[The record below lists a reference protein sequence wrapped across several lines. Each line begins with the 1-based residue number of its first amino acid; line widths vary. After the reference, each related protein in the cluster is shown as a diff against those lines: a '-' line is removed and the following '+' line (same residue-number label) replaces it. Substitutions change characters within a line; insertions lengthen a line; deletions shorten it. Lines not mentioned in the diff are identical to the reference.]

1 MGVRNEVAKMNSTS
15 QQDEVTGA
23 YLSSVRD
30 ECWDLRVSQN
40 DHHQSPSR
48 SLPSSRYWILLF
60 IILAIAFICFASGA
74 FGKTQRTLVTHDD
87 LDRGGFAF
95 RSVEGDLELA
105 PVLASEADYQVNGI
119 LARARITQH
128 FMNPYNE
135 WQEGIYVFPLPE
147 TAAVDTL
154 VMRIGDR
161 VIEGQIKPRTQARI
175 EYEEASA
182 AGHQAALV
190 DQERPNIFTA
200 SVANIAP
207 GASISIEI
215 EYQHKVDVYDGEYS
229 LRLPLVV
236 GPRYVPSKPL
246 LALINNEPGVFL
258 VPSAEDAERITP
270 PVRDPSEG
278 LINPVHLTVTL
289 APGFPLATTNS
300 SSHKLD
306 IISNQDG
313 SYIITSAEGVVPA
326 DKDFELTWTPELDT
340 APQVSL
346 FKEEVDG
353 EIYLLGM
360 VTSPSIKDR
369 IDIPRVPREVIFVID
384 TSGSMSGTSM
394 PQAKE
399 ALQLALRRLQPQDS
413 FNIIRF
419 SDDASALF
427 DSAMPA
433 DRKHVLIALSY
444 ASSLDSG
451 GGTEMMPA
459 LRLAL
464 HDQPSSGHL
473 KQIIFITD
481 GSVGNEAELFEVVAS
496 NIGKSRLFAVG
507 IGSAPNGYFMRKA
520 SELGRGSF
528 TIIDDINE
536 VAERMSDLF
545 ATLERPMVTDLVFN
559 WPDAKSIGV
568 YPNPLPD
575 LYAGQPLI
583 FTARMREANDAISI
597 SGEVSGDSWSTSLQ
611 VASARSSEG
620 IAKLWALDRIDD
632 LNNSVFEG
640 ASADFIKKR
649 VTGIALDFGLLT
661 KHTSMVAIDVTPVR
675 PIEEALATHEL
686 STNLPDGWNYESVF
700 DPAQKASA
708 PMLDRA
714 RNSSAPITVQKI
726 VSLNVPQGA
735 TTAQLFIISGLIVFF
750 AGLVILFLRRRT
762 RLVA

>member
-1 MGVRNEVAKMNSTS
+1 MKSIS
-15 QQDEVTGA
+15 QYDEVTGA
-23 YLSSVRD
+23 DLSSASAEYWETRICRD
-30 ECWDLRVSQN
+30 DR
-40 DHHQSPSR
+40 HQ
-48 SLPSSRYWILLF
+48 LPSHFLPTSRYWILPF
-60 IILAIAFICFASGA
+60 IILALTFTCFASGA
-74 FGKTQRTLVTHDD
+74 FGKTQGTPVTHDD

-128 FMNPYNE
+128 FMNPYAE

-161 VIEGQIKPRTQARI
+161 VIEGQIKQRKQARI

-182 AGHQAALV
+182 AGQQAALV

-207 GASISIEI
+207 GATISIEI

-236 GPRYVPSKPL
+236 GPRYVPSKPVM
-246 LALINNEPGVFL
+246 ALINNEPGVFL
-258 VPSAEDAERITP
+258 VPAAEDAHRITP
-270 PVRDPSEG
+270 PVRKPSEG

-289 APGFPLATTNS
+289 APGFPLATIDS
-300 SSHKLD
+300 SSHELD

-313 SYIITSAEGVVPA
+313 SFTITSAEGIVPA
-326 DKDFELTWTPELDT
+326 DKDFELKWAPEPDT
-340 APQVSL
+340 APHVSI
-346 FKEEVDG
+346 FKEEADG
-353 EIYLLGM
+353 EVYLLGL
-360 VTSPSIKDR
+360 VTPPSVEEDV
-369 IDIPRVPREVIFVID
+369 DTPRVPREVIFVID
-384 TSGSMSGTSM
+384 TSGSMEGTSM

-419 SDDASALF
+419 SDDTSAFF
-427 DSAMPA
+427 DRTVPA
-433 DRKHVLIALSY
+433 DRKHVLLALSY
-444 ASSLDSG
+444 ASSLDAG

-459 LRLAL
+459 LQLAL
-464 HDQPSSGHL
+464 RDEPRSGLL

-481 GSVGNEAELFEVVAS
+481 GSVGNEAELFKVVS
-496 NIGKSRLFAVG
+496 SRIGNSRLFAIG

-520 SELGRGSF
+520 AELGRGSF
-528 TIIDDINE
+528 TIIDDIGE

-545 ATLERPMVTDLVFN
+545 ATLEHPMVTDLAFN
-559 WPDAKSIGV
+559 WLDARNISV
-568 YPNPLPD
+568 YPAPLPD

-583 FTARMREANDAISI
+583 FTARMTSDTDAISI
-597 SGEVSGDSWSTSLQ
+597 SGQVLGDNWITSLP
-611 VASARSSEG
+611 VANARSSEG
-620 IAKLWALDRIDD
+620 IAKLWARDRIDD
-632 LNNSVFEG
+632 LNNAVFEG
-640 ASADFIKKR
+640 ANADFIKRR
-649 VTGIALDFGLLT
+649 VTKLALDFGLLT

-675 PIEEALATHEL
+675 PTEEALATHEIP
-686 STNLPDGWNYESVF
+686 TNMPSGWGYESVL
-700 DPAQKASA
+700 DTAQETA
-708 PMLDRA
+708 
-714 RNSSAPITVQKI
+714 APITMQKI

-735 TTAQLFIISGLIVFF
+735 TAAQLFIISGLIALF
-750 AGLVILFLRRRT
+750 AGVAILFVRRRT

>member
-1 MGVRNEVAKMNSTS
+1 MYSTS
-15 QQDEVTGA
+15 QRDEVTGA
-23 YLSSVRD
+23 RLGGVRGK
-30 ECWDLRVSQN
+30 CWDSRVSRY
-40 DHHQSPSR
+40 DHRQSHSR
-48 SLPSSRYWILLF
+48 FLLLSRHWMLPF
-60 IILAIAFICFASGA
+60 VILAIAFTCFASGA
-74 FGKTQRTLVTHDD
+74 IGQNQHTLVTHDD

-95 RSVEGDLELA
+95 RTAEGDLELA

-128 FMNPYNE
+128 FMNPYAE

-161 VIEGQIKPRTQARI
+161 IIEGQIKPRKQARI
-175 EYEEASA
+175 EYDEASA
-182 AGHQAALV
+182 AGQQAALV

-215 EYQHKVDVYDGEYS
+215 EYQHKVDVYAGEYS

-258 VPSAEDAERITP
+258 VPATEDADRITP

-289 APGFPLATTNS
+289 APGFPLATIDS
-300 SSHKLD
+300 SSHKLE

-326 DKDFELTWTPELDT
+326 DKDFELTWTPEPDT
-340 APQVSL
+340 APHVSL

-360 VTSPSIKDR
+360 VTPPVIEDR

-464 HDQPSSGHL
+464 NDELNSGHL

-481 GSVGNEAELFEVVAS
+481 GSVGNEAELFKVVAS

-536 VAERMSDLF
+536 IAEKMSDLF
-545 ATLERPMVTDLVFN
+545 ATLERPMVTDLAFN
-559 WPDAKSIGV
+559 WPDTMNISI
-568 YPNPLPD
+568 YPDPLPD

-583 FTARMREANDAISI
+583 FTARMRESTGSIFI
-597 SGEVSGDSWSTSLQ
+597 SGQVSGDDWSTSLPMT
-611 VASARSSEG
+611 SARPSEG

-632 LNNSVFEG
+632 LNNTVFEG
-640 ASADFIKKR
+640 ADADFIKKR
-649 VTGIALDFGLLT
+649 VTGLALDFGLLM
-661 KHTSMVAIDVTPVR
+661 KHTSMVAIDITPVR
-675 PIEEALATHEL
+675 PIEEALATHEI

-700 DPAQKASA
+700 DPAQKASS
-708 PMLDRA
+708 PMS
-714 RNSSAPITVQKI
+714 NSTKNSYAPITAQKI

-735 TTAQLFIISGLIVFF
+735 TSAQLIIIGGFVVFF
-750 AGLVILFLRRRT
+750 AGVAFLLLRRRT

>member
-1 MGVRNEVAKMNSTS
+1 MYSTC
-15 QQDEVTGA
+15 QRDETTRA
-23 YLSSVRD
+23 DLNRVRD
-30 ECWDLRVSQN
+30 ARRDLRVSRY
-40 DHHQSPSR
+40 DHSQSLSR
-48 SLPSSRYWILLF
+48 FPLSSRYWILPL
-60 IILAIAFICFASGA
+60 IILVIAFTCLASGA
-74 FGKTQRTLVTHDD
+74 SGQTQHSLVTHED

-95 RSVEGDLELA
+95 RTAEGDLALA

-128 FMNPYNE
+128 FMNPYAE

-154 VMRIGDR
+154 VMRIGDK
-161 VIEGQIKPRTQARI
+161 VIEGQIKPRKQARI
-175 EYEEASA
+175 EYDEASA
-182 AGHQAALV
+182 AGRQAGLV

-200 SVANIAP
+200 LVANIAP
-207 GASISIEI
+207 GASMSIEI

-236 GPRYVPSKPL
+236 GPRYVPPKPL

-258 VPSAEDAERITP
+258 VPAAEDADRITP

-278 LINPVHLTVTL
+278 SINPVHLTVTL
-289 APGFPLATTNS
+289 APGFPLATIDS
-300 SSHKLD
+300 SSHKLE

-346 FKEEVDG
+346 FKEEADG

-360 VTSPSIKDR
+360 VTPPSIEDR

-427 DSAMPA
+427 DAAMPA

-451 GGTEMMPA
+451 GGTEMLPA
-459 LRLAL
+459 LKLAL
-464 HDQPSSGHL
+464 QDQPSTGHL
-473 KQIIFITD
+473 KQIVFITD

-496 NIGKSRLFAVG
+496 NMGDSRLFAVG

-528 TIIDDINE
+528 TIIDDMNE

-545 ATLERPMVTDLVFN
+545 ATLERPMVTDLTFS
-559 WPDAKSIGV
+559 WPGTKKVSV
-568 YPNPLPD
+568 YPDPLPD

-583 FTARMREANDAISI
+583 FTARMREGTDAISI
-597 SGEVSGDSWSTSLQ
+597 SGQVSGDVWSTSLP
-611 VASARSSEG
+611 VDKARPSEG

-632 LNNSVFEG
+632 LNNRVFEG
-640 ASADFIKKR
+640 ADADFIKKR
-649 VTGIALDFGLLT
+649 VTGLALDFGLLT

-675 PIEEALATHEL
+675 PIEEALATHEI
-686 STNLPDGWNYESVF
+686 STNLPNGWNYESVF
-700 DPAQKASA
+700 DPAQKASS
-708 PMLDRA
+708 PMSDSTK
-714 RNSSAPITVQKI
+714 NSYAPITVQKI
-726 VSLNVPQGA
+726 VSINVPQGA
-735 TTAQLFIISGLIVFF
+735 TSAQLLIIAGLIVFL
-750 AGLVILFLRRRT
+750 AGVAFLLVRRRT